1 MFRLE
6 DRQFHTILLLI
17 LGASAI
23 LFCFFGVNKIPA
35 LEEQG
40 RIEGLDDFSDGWICT
55 YKTEDEQKLQEY
67 RSTEESSSGEDDK
80 IVREVITLPGKLPVA
95 KGETLSLL
103 HKVPEFDLRTIYL
116 LIETNN
122 QAVKVSV
129 GQDVLYQSDA
139 KEKKLPSYHVIPLN
153 PQYEDKI
160 IVIEMSG
167 HSGNNMEIGPICTGT
182 RNQLWMELLKENGA
196 AAATGILLIC
206 ISLCMLLVYVLMKN
220 TWKQKKYLLYSS
232 LEGLFLGLLFIVGG
246 KMFPVL
252 TGWNYGTY
260 LLRSCIIILLAVLH
274 LMNIRCFVNKKKVMA
289 FLDIGI
295 LVYGIFYISAIVFQM
310 FSLIQ
315 FDTVYN
321 IGKWL
326 FGISVIVYT
335 GILGITIYYY
345 GHKEGKPV
353 FYANA
358 VLVLGIFAQIIMWV
372 SGREV
377 RWNNIYIPIGFV
389 LYMIM
394 LWGFTLKQALFVVPK
409 KQEVSYNEEELRTQI
424 VKQMHPDFLFASFHT
439 LQNLIK
445 NGSRE
450 SVKMIYYIFMYIKY
464 TLKAIEKSG
473 EIILFEEE
481 LEHIIAYLQLQ
492 KMCNANINFTV
503 ECKVK
508 DFQIPRHSIEPM
520 VENAVMHG
528 ISNQDDM
535 GNIVIRTYLRAE
547 GYAIQV
553 VDDGVGFDNHI
564 LKRKS
569 STALLNL
576 FDLLEETCQAQ
587 TEVISK
593 EGKGTV
599 ITIVLPVLENEWMVE
614 SEELE

>member
-95 KGETLSLL
+95 EGETLSLL

-553 VDDGVGFDNHI
+553 VDDGVGFDSHI

>member
-450 SVKMIYYIFMYIKY
+450 SVKMIYFLFMYIKY
-464 TLKAIEKSG
+464 SLKALEKSG

-553 VDDGVGFDNHI
+553 VDDGVGFDSHI

-599 ITIVLPVLENEWMVE
+599 ITIVLPVLENEWMDE

>member
-80 IVREVITLPGKLPVA
+80 TVREVITLPGKLPVA

-553 VDDGVGFDNHI
+553 VDDGVGFDSHI

-599 ITIVLPVLENEWMVE
+599 ITIVLPVLENEWMDE

>member
-95 KGETLSLL
+95 EGETLSLL

-553 VDDGVGFDNHI
+553 VDDGVGFDSHI

-569 STALLNL
+569 PTALLNL

-599 ITIVLPVLENEWMVE
+599 ITIVLPVLENEWMDE